1 MMLRTFQVSK
11 FLKEKKISKK
21 SPDDFT
27 REIVKLF
34 LKSLISKR
42 EQLTSIH
49 LEFAY
54 FMSKN
59 EVPLLGG
66 NIYSST
72 LFKHTIECTLKS
84 MMNARLRQHRFQDC
98 HQNRLIKKIPTSVS

>member
-1 MMLRTFQVSK
+1 MLRTFQVSK

-21 SPDDFT
+21 PDDFT
-27 REIVKLF
+27 REIVNLF

-42 EQLTSIH
+42 EQLTSTH

-66 NIYSST
+66 NIYSQLSST
-72 LFKHTIECTLKS
+72 LFKHTLKS
-84 MMNARLRQHRFQDC
+84 MLNSIGFGTATRAG
-98 HQNRLIKKIPTSVS
+98 